1 MLCRTFCGNSENVQQ
16 TSTSIVQA
24 EDVSQSYFMLWKI
37 SLRRGLKALGSTGR
51 VRVRT
56 VLSQQSFPQ
65 GRVLTLVTQTSQNLS
80 RSKIEKPS
88 ELFSNR
94 LPMDLSTKIIRASD
108 TREL

>member
-56 VLSQQSFPQ
+56 VLSHQSFPQ
-65 GRVLTLVTQTSQNLS
+65 GRVLTLVSRHSNQPKPVKIQN
-80 RSKIEKPS
+80 
-88 ELFSNR
+88 
-94 LPMDLSTKIIRASD
+94 
-108 TREL
+108 